1 MWSIMVLIHFCLRG
15 TIMLINRETDY
26 ALRIL
31 RSLSDKSPQK
41 MQDISEDQHIPSQY
55 IYKITKKLFN
65 AGYVEIKQGRT
76 GGCYIVCDLSE
87 VTLLDIMKA
96 TGDDLVINACMSKDF
111 DCTWKDKKDSV
122 CTVHNHLQTL
132 DATLRNCLS
141 SVTISKLM
149 Q

>member
-1 MWSIMVLIHFCLRG
+1 
-15 TIMLINRETDY
+15 MLINRETDY

-31 RSLSDKSPQK
+31 RSLSEKSPQK

-55 IYKITKKLFN
+55 IYKITKKLCN

-76 GGCYIVCDLSE
+76 GGCYIVCDLST

-96 TGDDLVINACMSKDF
+96 TGDDLVINACMAEDF
-111 DCTWKDKKDSV
+111 NCSWKEKKGDV

-132 DATLRNCLS
+132 EATLKNCLN
-141 SVTISKLM
+141 SVVISTLM